1 MAETL
6 VLYDEDCGIC
16 AALAERLMTRQIDVA
31 PIGSSLGR
39 HWLRDLSPTDRYAA
53 FHAVDADGRRRSGG
67 DAVPLVID
75 ALDRRAIARL
85 ARAFP
90 GVTGAA
96 YRAVA
101 SRRGTLSRLV
111 GTPACG
117 DVRRA
122 SRGPAG

>member
-75 ALDRRAIARL
+75 ALGGRAVARL
-85 ARAFP
+85 ARAIP
-90 GVTGAA
+90 GVTDAA

-101 SRRGTLSRLV
+101 RRRGTLSRLV
-111 GTPACG
+111 GMPACG